1 MEVKIIM
8 EGQTVLN
15 EVLKALSLHSEKMEQ
30 RFEQIDQRFEQI
42 DRRFEQIDLR
52 FEQMEQRFDKM
63 DVRFDRLEKK
73 VDGIRVELTE
83 TQETTDFV
91 AKKTIDRKSTR
102 LNSSHV
108 AISY

>member
-73 VDGIRVELTE
+73 VDGIRRSEEHTSELQSRGHLVCRLLLE
-83 TQETTDFV
+83 
-91 AKKTIDRKSTR
+91 KKKKQART
-102 LNSSHV
+102 V
-108 AISY
+108 